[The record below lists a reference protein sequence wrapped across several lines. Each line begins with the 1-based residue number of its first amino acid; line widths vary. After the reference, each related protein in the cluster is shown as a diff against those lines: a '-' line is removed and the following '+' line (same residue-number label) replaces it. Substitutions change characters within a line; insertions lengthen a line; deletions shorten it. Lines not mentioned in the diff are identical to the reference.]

1 MSESAGMPGADTTA
15 PRSGGAVPAAMP
27 VTTAGGILLLDK
39 PVGISSFQALRP
51 LKRLFPKTKIG
62 HAGTLD
68 PAASGLLLI
77 GIGSGTRL
85 LEYLEGMPKT
95 YSFTARFGLTSDSY
109 DMEGAVE
116 PHSAAAAA
124 ADLDADEIA
133 KALRPFRGSIRQTPP
148 VYSAIKID
156 GERACDRVRA
166 GETVTLESREI
177 TVHSL
182 ELRAFTPASTA
193 RSVSGTHAP
202 AVGEPAGLTPS
213 AAASSVTSAV
223 PSADLVMTCSKGT
236 YVRSL
241 VHDLGAALG
250 CGAVT
255 DKIRRLAIGPFR
267 VEDALPPE
275 ALAPGMPAPALHP
288 MDLAVAH
295 LPAAVV
301 PETHVARFLNGQAI
315 SPALLPIDAPVVSV
329 AAATETSPRMAAV
342 PTAPATETSPH
353 TAAESTPAPSEA
365 APTEY
370 RALDASGRLLAIATL
385 SPEGLLCP
393 RKVLA
398 KA

>member
-1 MSESAGMPGADTTA
+1 MTGADT
-15 PRSGGAVPAAMP
+15 SM
-27 VTTAGGILLLDK
+27 GGILLLDK
-39 PVGISSFQALRP
+39 PTGVSSFQALRP

-95 YSFTARFGLTSDSY
+95 YSFTARFGLVSDSY

-116 PHSAAAAA
+116 PHPAAASA
-124 ADLDADEIA
+124 ADLDAGRIA
-133 KALRPFRGSIRQTPP
+133 AALRPFRGTIRQTPP

-166 GETVTLESREI
+166 GETVVLEAREVS
-177 TVHSL
+177 VHAL
-182 ELRAFTPASTA
+182 ELKAFAAAPSSASSA
-193 RSVSGTHAP
+193 THASHAP
-202 AVGEPAGLTPS
+202 Y
-213 AAASSVTSAV
+213 
-223 PSADLVMTCSKGT
+223 ADMLMTCSKGT

-241 VHDLGAALG
+241 VHDLGEALG

-267 VEDALPPE
+267 VEAAFTPE
-275 ALAPGMPAPALHP
+275 TLAPGIALQP

-295 LPAAVV
+295 LPASVV
-301 PETHVARFLNGQAI
+301 PDTHVARFLNGQA
-315 SPALLPIDAPVVSV
+315 V
-329 AAATETSPRMAAV
+329 
-342 PTAPATETSPH
+342 APAVAVQEAGP
-353 TAAESTPAPSEA
+353 AVEAIAAPSTSEPPA
-365 APTEY
+365 ADRPEY
-370 RALDASGRLLAIATL
+370 RALDESGRLLAIATL
-385 SPEGLLCP
+385 SPEGLICP

-398 KA
+398 RA

>member
-1 MSESAGMPGADTTA
+1 MTGAD
-15 PRSGGAVPAAMP
+15 SSM
-27 VTTAGGILLLDK
+27 GGILLLDK
-39 PVGISSFQALRP
+39 PTGVSSFQALRP

-95 YSFTARFGLTSDSY
+95 YSFTARFGLVSDSY

-116 PHSAAAAA
+116 PHPASGSA
-124 ADLDADEIA
+124 ADLDAGRVA
-133 KALRPFRGSIRQTPP
+133 AALRPFRGTIRQTPP

-166 GETVTLESREI
+166 GETVVLESREVS
-177 TVHSL
+177 VHSL
-182 ELRAFTPASTA
+182 ELKTFSAAQEA
-193 RSVSGTHAP
+193 HAP
-202 AVGEPAGLTPS
+202 Y
-213 AAASSVTSAV
+213 
-223 PSADLVMTCSKGT
+223 ADMVMTCSKGT

-241 VHDLGAALG
+241 VHDLGEALG

-267 VEDALPPE
+267 VEAAFTPETLEPGIALQ
-275 ALAPGMPAPALHP
+275 P

-301 PETHVARFLNGQAI
+301 PDTHVARFLNGQAVA
-315 SPALLPIDAPVVSV
+315 PAVAVVE
-329 AAATETSPRMAAV
+329 AAAAV
-342 PTAPATETSPH
+342 EEVEATTAPS
-353 TAAESTPAPSEA
+353 PSEFPVA
-365 APTEY
+365 DRPEY
-370 RALDASGRLLAIATL
+370 RALDESGRLLAIATL
-385 SPEGLLCP
+385 SPEGLICP

-398 KA
+398 RA